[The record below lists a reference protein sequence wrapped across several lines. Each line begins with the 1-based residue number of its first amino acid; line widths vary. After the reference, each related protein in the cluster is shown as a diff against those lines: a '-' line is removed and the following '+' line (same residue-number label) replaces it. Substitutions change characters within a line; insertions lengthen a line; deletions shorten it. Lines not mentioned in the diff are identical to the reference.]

1 MGTLAMAM
9 VTLVV
14 VTARVDIITTR
25 AVAIRITISISTVI
39 TTITKVTRVI
49 RVTKAI
55 TEETGLMLMQE
66 LRMGIVTIT
75 SQRRN

>member
-1 MGTLAMAM
+1 MGILAMAM

-14 VTARVDIITTR
+14 DTTKADIITTR
-25 AVAIRITISISTVI
+25 TVAIRITISISTVI
-39 TTITKVTRVI
+39 TTITKVTRGI

-55 TEETGLMLMQE
+55 TEETDLMLIQE
-66 LRMGIVTIT
+66 MRMGIVTIT